1 MADKNK
7 KISKKLAARFTAFRD
22 KAAKET
28 IKRLANPQR
37 GKNTDL
43 GKDVVKGLGG
53 YSMGG
58 KVPKG
63 YHRMPNGKLMKDSA
77 MKKKMG
83 GGMMQRPMGYDK
95 GGDTFLKRRMKLGRL
110 SLPMMIGI
118 KVVDSAKKIL
128 KKKMSKP
135 KKKMGGGMM
144 QRPMGYD
151 KGGSSFMDDIVDNM
165 GKDYDNALN
174 KEMSK
179 EIRNRQKVNKRDGSV
194 ETAEYDIDHN
204 KMESNAV
211 NKVKKKYGFDK
222 GGMARGMGAAIKGG
236 KFQGVF

>member
-1 MADKNK
+1 MADKKKLPKPLVNFKGFLKDKGTFPAVNK
-7 KISKKLAARFTAFRD
+7 KEVAKKLLKKGFRMTLGRTAQGAGIALVGGSIASMVAN
-22 KAAKET
+22 K
-28 IKRLANPQR
+28 IK
-37 GKNTDL
+37 K
-43 GKDVVKGLGG
+43 
-53 YSMGG
+53 
-58 KVPKG
+58 
-63 YHRMPNGKLMKDSA
+63 
-77 MKKKMG
+77 MKKK
-83 GGMMQRPMGYDK
+83 
-95 GGDTFLKRRMKLGRL
+95 
-110 SLPMMIGI
+110 
-118 KVVDSAKKIL
+118 
-128 KKKMSKP
+128 KMEKP

-204 KMESNAV
+204 KMESNAA

>member
-1 MADKNK
+1 MADKKKLLKKGFRMTLGRTAQGAGIALVGGSIASMIANKIKKNKKPKKKMGGGMMKKPMKAAGGAAIGAIGAAVGTIGAAALRANK
-7 KISKKLAARFTAFRD
+7 KIAD
-22 KAAKET
+22 KAKE
-28 IKRLANPQR
+28 KKNKMRQEEFRNR
-37 GKNTDL
+37 GK
-43 GKDVVKGLGG
+43 VK
-53 YSMGG
+53 
-58 KVPKG
+58 
-63 YHRMPNGKLMKDSA
+63 R
-77 MKKKMG
+77 KMG

-95 GGDTFLKRRMKLGRL
+95 GG
-110 SLPMMIGI
+110 PN
-118 KVVDSAKKIL
+118 
-128 KKKMSKP
+128 
-135 KKKMGGGMM
+135 
-144 QRPMGYD
+144 
-151 KGGSSFMDDIVDNM
+151 FMDKIVDNM
-165 GKDYDNALN
+165 GKDYDAALN

>member
-43 GKDVVKGLGG
+43 GKDVVRGLGG

-58 KVPKG
+58 KVPK
-63 YHRMPNGKLMKDSA
+63 
-77 MKKKMG
+77 
-83 GGMMQRPMGYDK
+83 GYDK
-95 GGDTFLKRRMKLGRL
+95 GGDTFLKRRMKLGGADAIKKGFRMTL
-110 SLPMMIGI
+110 GRTAVGAGIGI
-118 KVVDSAKKIL
+118 IGGTIASMIADKKK
-128 KKKMSKP
+128 KKKMEKP

-144 QRPMGYD
+144 KKPMGYD
-151 KGGSSFMDDIVDNM
+151 QGGPNFMDKIVDNM
-165 GKDYDNALN
+165 GKDYDAALN

>member
-1 MADKNK
+1 MANSVAQGRDLAKKHKKKLKNK
-7 KISKKLAARFTAFRD
+7 IGKAIGYAGEVAKTVSDYGTPAGIAMTVASKIKQKIKDRGMPKGPFKRISTEPTPEMIKRFRD
-22 KAAKET
+22 GK
-28 IKRLANPQR
+28 IKR
-37 GKNTDL
+37 
-43 GKDVVKGLGG
+43 
-53 YSMGG
+53 
-58 KVPKG
+58 
-63 YHRMPNGKLMKDSA
+63 
-77 MKKKMG
+77 KMG
-83 GGMMQRPMGYDK
+83 GGMMNKPMGYDQ
-95 GGDTFLKRRMKLGRL
+95 GG
-110 SLPMMIGI
+110 P
-118 KVVDSAKKIL
+118 
-128 KKKMSKP
+128 
-135 KKKMGGGMM
+135 
-144 QRPMGYD
+144 
-151 KGGSSFMDDIVDNM
+151 SFMDKIVDNM